1 MDNTLFLPKQKNMV
15 FNKSDLLLI
24 YIYGK
29 RTFYYFDKELPS
41 EDNISNKEMKN
52 NKVDEENKE
61 NILNNKLLR
70 VLASNKVVQISPI

>member
-1 MDNTLFLPKQKNMV
+1 MV

-24 YIYGK
+24 YIYKK
-29 RTFYYFDKELPS
+29 RTSYYFDKELSS

-61 NILNNKLLR
+61 NIFNNELLR
-70 VLASNKVVQISPI
+70 VLASNKIV

>member
-1 MDNTLFLPKQKNMV
+1 MNNTLFLPKQKNIV

-24 YIYGK
+24 YIYRK
-29 RTFYYFDKELPS
+29 RTSYYFDKELPS

-61 NILNNKLLR
+61 NISNNELLR
-70 VLASNKVVQISPI
+70 VLASNKIV